1 MRDFTSYANHITLTV
16 LITVLL
22 IGSWI
27 AGQSSRV
34 GGNTDTILI
43 TTFMLLIPCALAV
56 LYLQTRAEE
65 EEG

>member
-16 LITVLL
+16 LISVLL

-27 AGQSSRV
+27 AGQTSRA
-34 GGNTDTILI
+34 GGDTDTILI
-43 TTFMLLIPCALAV
+43 ATFMLLIPCALAA